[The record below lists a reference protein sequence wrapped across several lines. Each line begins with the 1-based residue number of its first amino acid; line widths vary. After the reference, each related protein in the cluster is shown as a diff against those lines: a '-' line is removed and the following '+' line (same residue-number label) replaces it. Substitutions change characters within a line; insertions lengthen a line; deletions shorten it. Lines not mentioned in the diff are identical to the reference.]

1 MINLDLE
8 KNNKDLFPELTQED
22 LEAICGGTIDN
33 EQEGH
38 ILRTMKAFK
47 CAGATK
53 EYTIEKLMI
62 ASSLPGSTISGVTM
76 DELRD
81 YINAHWDM
89 A

>member
-1 MINLDLE
+1 MDD
-8 KNNKDLFPELTQED
+8 KNFEELIPEM
-22 LEAICGGTIDN
+22 LEAISGGTIDS

-53 EYTIEKLMI
+53 EYTIEKLI
-62 ASSLPGSTISGVTM
+62 KACSLPGSTISGVTM